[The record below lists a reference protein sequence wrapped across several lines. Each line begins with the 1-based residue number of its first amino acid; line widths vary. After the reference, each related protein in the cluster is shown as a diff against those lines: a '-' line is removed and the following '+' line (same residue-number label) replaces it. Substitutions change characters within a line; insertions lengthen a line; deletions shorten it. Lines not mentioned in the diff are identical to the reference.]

1 MGISAFADSQELEIT
16 KNHKTIKKE
25 DFMKKEKNS
34 ISLKKEFDA
43 FADKPI
49 TLPECIDMENHVIAT
64 YWVQAEKA
72 MDMSIMGQV
81 LAIEQT
87 TGTWVPVPGETPEI
101 RAKHVA
107 KVIGVYEAPFYEYA
121 VPPEVINRQYILQ
134 VAFPSVN
141 FEDQLPMMLTATIGN
156 ISMVPNLKLLD
167 LRMPKATLDQY
178 NGPKFGLDGWWKA
191 LGLKKGRP
199 ILNNMIKPCSG
210 YPLEVGAKLFK
221 EAALGGCDVI
231 KDDELIANMRY
242 NDAVKRVKAYMKIEK
257 EVYNETGEHT
267 LYTVNVTDRLPRMF
281 DLAKRCI
288 DAGANAMMVNYLAV
302 GPEAMRALA
311 DDPAINVPILAHM
324 DFAGA
329 FFMSPYQGVSS
340 PIIFGKI
347 ARLCGADSIV
357 LPFSLG
363 GKAMYMH
370 ERFMETTRNLIYP
383 FGNLKPVMPM
393 PSGGITPSNVPDIV
407 NALGKDIMI
416 GSGGGIHAHP
426 KGPKAGARALRQ
438 AIDAAV
444 KGIKLEVY
452 AKEHEELGIALGVW
466 GKKTD
471 FKI

>member
-1 MGISAFADSQELEIT
+1 MVELY
-16 KNHKTIKKE
+16 
-25 DFMKKEKNS
+25 
-34 ISLKKEFDA
+34 
-43 FADKPI
+43 ADKPI
-49 TLPECIDMENHVIAT
+49 ALPEGIDMESHVIAT
-64 YWVQAEKA
+64 YYMSVDKA
-72 MDMSIMGQV
+72 WDMATLGQV

-121 VPPEVINRQYILQ
+121 VPADVTDRQYIIQ
-134 VAFPSVN
+134 IAFPSIN
-141 FEDQLPMMLTATIGN
+141 MEDQLPMMLTATIGN
-156 ISMVPNLKLLD
+156 ISMVPNFKLLD
-167 LRMPKATLDQY
+167 LRIPKATLDQY
-178 NGPKFGLDGWWKA
+178 QGPKFGIDGWWKA
-191 LGLKKGRP
+191 LGIEKGRP
-199 ILNNMIKPCSG
+199 LLNNMIKPCSG

-242 NDAVKRVKAYMKIEK
+242 NDAVERVKTYMAIEK
-257 EVYNETGEHT
+257 QVYEETGEHT

-302 GPEAMRALA
+302 GPEAMRGLA
-311 DDPAINVPILAHM
+311 EDPGINVPILAHM
-324 DFAGA
+324 DLAGA
-329 FFMSPYQGVSS
+329 YYMAPNQGISS
-340 PIIFGKI
+340 PIIFGKF

-357 LPFSLG
+357 LPFSMG

-370 ERFMETTRNLIYP
+370 ERYMSTTRNLTFP
-383 FGNLKPVMPM
+383 MGNLKPTMPM
-393 PSGGITPSNVPDIV
+393 PSGGITPANVNDIV
-407 NALGKDIMI
+407 LTSGKDVMI

-426 KGPKAGARALRQ
+426 QGPRAGARALRQ

-444 KGIKLEVY
+444 KGIKLEDY
-452 AKEHEELGIALGVW
+452 AKEHEELGVALGVW

>member
-1 MGISAFADSQELEIT
+1 
-16 KNHKTIKKE
+16 
-25 DFMKKEKNS
+25 MKKEKNS
-34 ISLKKEFDA
+34 IGLKKEIDA

-72 MDMSIMGQV
+72 MDMSVMGQI

-156 ISMVPNLKLLD
+156 ISMVPNFKLLD

-178 NGPKFGLDGWWKA
+178 NGPRFGLDGWWKA

-199 ILNNMIKPCSG
+199 LLNNMIKPCSG

-257 EVYNETGEHT
+257 EVFEETGEHT

-281 DLAKRCI
+281 DLAKRCV
-288 DAGANAMMVNYLAV
+288 DAGVNAMMVNYLAV

-324 DFAGA
+324 DLAGA
-329 FFMSPYQGVSS
+329 YFMSPYQGISS

-347 ARLCGADSIV
+347 ARLCGADAIV

-363 GKAMYMH
+363 GKAMYMN

-393 PSGGITPSNVPDIV
+393 PSGGITPANVPDIV
-407 NALGKDIMI
+407 NTLGKDIMI

-444 KGIKLEVY
+444 KGVKLEEY
-452 AKEHEELGIALGVW
+452 AKEHEELGVALGVW

>member
-1 MGISAFADSQELEIT
+1 MKKKKDSIC
-16 KNHKTIKKE
+16 IKE
-25 DFMKKEKNS
+25 D
-34 ISLKKEFDA
+34 IDA

-49 TLPECIDMENHVIAT
+49 TIPESIDMENHLIAT
-64 YWVQAEKA
+64 YWAQMDKA
-72 MDMSIMGQV
+72 WDASVMSQV
-81 LAIEQT
+81 IAIEQT
-87 TGTWVPVPGETPEI
+87 TGTWTPVPGETPEI

-107 KVIGVYEAPFYEYA
+107 KVIGVYEAPYYEYG
-121 VPPEVINRQYILQ
+121 VPADVTARQYIIQ
-134 VAFPSVN
+134 MAFPSANV
-141 FEDQLPMMLTATIGN
+141 EDQLPMMLTALVGN

-167 LRMPKATLDQY
+167 IRLPKATLDQY
-178 NGPKFGLDGWWKA
+178 NGPRFGIDGWWKA
-191 LGLKKGRP
+191 LGLQKGRP
-199 ILNNMIKPCSG
+199 LLNNMIKPCSG
-210 YPLEVGAKLFK
+210 YPLEVGVELFRQ
-221 EAALGGCDVI
+221 AALGGCDVI

-242 NDAVKRVKAYMKIEK
+242 NDAVKRVKAYMKVEK
-257 EVYNETGEHT
+257 EVYEKTGEHT

-311 DDPAINVPILAHM
+311 DDPNINVPILAHM
-324 DFAGA
+324 DVAGA
-329 FFMSPYQGVSS
+329 FFMSPYQGISS

-370 ERFMETTRNLIYP
+370 ERFMATTRNLIYP
-383 FGNLKPVMPM
+383 MGNLKPTMPM
-393 PSGGITPSNVPDIV
+393 PSGGITPNNVQDIV

-438 AIDAAV
+438 AIDAAM
-444 KGIKLEVY
+444 KGIKLEEY

>member
-1 MGISAFADSQELEIT
+1 MEKSQ
-16 KNHKTIKKE
+16 KP
-25 DFMKKEKNS
+25 M
-34 ISLKKEFDA
+34 DA

-49 TLPECIDMENHVIAT
+49 ALPEGIDMENHVIAT
-64 YWVQAEKA
+64 YWIESDRT
-72 MDMSIMGQV
+72 MDMALMGQV

-107 KVIGVYEAPFYEYA
+107 KVIGIYEAPYYEYG
-121 VPPEVINRQYILQ
+121 VPEDVKRRQYILQ
-134 VAFPSVN
+134 VAFPSANV
-141 FEDQLPMMLTATIGN
+141 EDQLPMMLTATIGN
-156 ISMVPNLKLLD
+156 ISLVPNFKLLD
-167 LRMPKATLDQY
+167 LRIPKATLAQY
-178 NGPKFGLDGWWKA
+178 NGPKFGLAGWWEA
-191 LGLKKGRP
+191 LGLKKDRP
-199 ILNNMIKPCSG
+199 LLNNMIKPCSG

-242 NDAVKRVKAYMKIEK
+242 NDAVQRVKTYMAIEK
-257 EVYNETGEHT
+257 QVFEETGEHT

-281 DLAKRCI
+281 ELAKRCI

-324 DFAGA
+324 DLAGA
-329 FFMSPYQGVSS
+329 YFMSPHQGISS

-347 ARLCGADSIV
+347 SRLCGADAIV
-357 LPFSLG
+357 LPFSMG
-363 GKAMYMH
+363 GKAIYLH
-370 ERFMETTRNLIYP
+370 DRFMATTRCLTYP
-383 FGNLKPVMPM
+383 MGNLKPTMPM
-393 PSGGITPSNVPDIV
+393 PSGGITPANVADILLS
-407 NALGKDIMI
+407 LGRDIMI

-426 KGPKAGARALRQ
+426 KGPRAGARALRQ

-444 KGIKLEVY
+444 KGIPVEQY
-452 AKEHEELGIALGVW
+452 GKEHEELGIALGVW